1 MRPIMIGLQKGSQYT
16 FLTEARHQID
26 GARASIV
33 GRNPIISNR
42 LSSSLCSRRIGAEM
56 DKRHN
61 ITTQLS
67 SALIHC
73 FPA

>member
-1 MRPIMIGLQKGSQYT
+1 MIGLQKGSQYT

-26 GARASIV
+26 GARAIV

-61 ITTQLS
+61 VTTQLS
-67 SALIHC
+67 SALVHC